1 MKIVNKTL
9 SILLIICLTV
19 ALIPH
24 EFLNVVSAEGKD
36 NESEVLLLPEEQED
50 IKIELNEELV
60 SELNTSNSEELEVE
74 VTEVSNETIVVETD
88 YDDNLEQVNFETV
101 FNLDSENIKLQA
113 EYIDEDGKTY
123 YEDYSVEVIEIND
136 DSYIFNFINL
146 KTKEE
151 TIVDST
157 QIQASA
163 VPVFVYFV
171 GAQIVRITIQKIGK
185 KAVLKIGK
193 KVFQQKSKDAAKK
206 ATTNFKNFST
216 KAGGKDINFTK
227 AKMQH
232 ILQNHH
238 PNYWTGKSGKSMFDP
253 KLNVNDVKNIVTNT
267 INSNKTKI
275 GNALKKGESINVYKT
290 INGVK
295 YKVHIAKNGY
305 VSTAH
310 PVK

>member
-136 DSYIFNFINL
+136 DSYIFNLNY
-146 KTKEE
+146 
-151 TIVDST
+151 S
-157 QIQASA
+157 
-163 VPVFVYFV
+163 YF
-171 GAQIVRITIQKIGK
+171 Q
-185 KAVLKIGK
+185 
-193 KVFQQKSKDAAKK
+193 
-206 ATTNFKNFST
+206 
-216 KAGGKDINFTK
+216 
-227 AKMQH
+227 
-232 ILQNHH
+232 
-238 PNYWTGKSGKSMFDP
+238 
-253 KLNVNDVKNIVTNT
+253 
-267 INSNKTKI
+267 
-275 GNALKKGESINVYKT
+275 
-290 INGVK
+290 
-295 YKVHIAKNGY
+295 
-305 VSTAH
+305 
-310 PVK
+310 